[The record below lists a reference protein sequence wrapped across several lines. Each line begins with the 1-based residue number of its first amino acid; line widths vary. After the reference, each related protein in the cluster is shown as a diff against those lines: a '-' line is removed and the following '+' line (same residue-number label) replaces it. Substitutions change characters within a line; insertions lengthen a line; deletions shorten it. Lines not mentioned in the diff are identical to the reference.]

1 MSNIEL
7 GNRIKNIREKLGKS
21 QEEFGKLFKPSAPKS
36 AVSRWE
42 HGGSPNKRRLAK
54 IAKLGGI
61 SVDEL
66 INGTLEDAM
75 IDILNEAYDLY
86 YDFLE
91 TTDKGSWED
100 FVSSKK
106 GERSDLRNYSS
117 LFSLIREDGYIPYPI
132 TIKNRDTISK
142 EKQDE
147 LIRKYS
153 HDNLIAGL
161 EYCGREA
168 LRKARA
174 VNASSKNK
182 SLLIRLL
189 AEAEEQ
195 HFSGETPTNKGVL
208 SVANNG
214 LDDIRNKLWSL
225 THGLDTTNQGK
236 PLEVKY
242 ETRITPE
249 FLKEINTIIDKAQQD
264 IYRSAKKYF
273 KP

>member
-1 MSNIEL
+1 MSNTEL
-7 GNRIKNIREKLGKS
+7 GNRIKDIRKKLGKS
-21 QEEFGKLFKPSAPKS
+21 QEEFGKLFDPPAPKS

-54 IAKLGGI
+54 IARLGGI

-75 IDILNEAYDLY
+75 INILNEAYILY

-91 TTDKGSWED
+91 TIDNGSWED

-106 GERSDLRNYSS
+106 RGKTDLRNYSS
-117 LFSLIREDGYIPYPI
+117 LFSLIKEDSYIPYPI
-132 TIKNRDTISK
+132 TPKNRGALSK
-142 EKQDE
+142 NKQDE
-147 LIRKYS
+147 LIRKYY

-168 LRKARA
+168 IRKAKA
-174 VNASSKNK
+174 VNASPKNK
-182 SLLIRLL
+182 SLLIRFL

-195 HFSGETPTNKGVL
+195 HFSGETPTNDGVL

-225 THGLDTTNQGK
+225 THGLDTTN
-236 PLEVKY
+236 PNEPHEVVYK
-242 ETRITPE
+242 TKITPD
-249 FLKEINTIIDKAQQD
+249 FLKEINAIIDKAQED
-264 IYRSAKKYF
+264 IYTSAEKYF
-273 KP
+273 NP